1 MWRQNACK
9 FVNCSP
15 HLQQELSLFV
25 FQSKADNDFFLS
37 FLLVRFGSHKC
48 GRSSAVNPATLD
60 LTVGASSLAK
70 VDQTKAKHHS
80 SVVNPV
86 TTDLVA
92 LPPVKSKAKPKKV
105 IPLAEGSFLSTSTLR
120 RSQRTSSSS
129 SKK

>member
-60 LTVGASSLAK
+60 LTVGASSLDK
-70 VDQTKAKHHS
+70 EDQTKAKHHS

-92 LPPVKSKAKPKKV
+92 PPKAKPKKV

>member
-60 LTVGASSLAK
+60 LTVGASSLDK
-70 VDQTKAKHHS
+70 EDQTKAKHHS

-92 LPPVKSKAKPKKV
+92 PPKAKPKKV
-105 IPLAEGSFLSTSTLR
+105 IPLAEDSFLSTSTLR